1 MLYVYFIWLDK
12 RYLPDYVMITEERI
26 CHEARISMCFLPKV
40 SLVSNTHIKY
50 HVKFWVSMNWRL
62 RGTCI
67 QSDELIF
74 FCVY

>member
-1 MLYVYFIWLDK
+1 MRQEFPCV
-12 RYLPDYVMITEERI
+12 
-26 CHEARISMCFLPKV
+26 FLPKV

-74 FCVY
+74 FLCLLETDSTVAKLDVSTKATQRHTWTE